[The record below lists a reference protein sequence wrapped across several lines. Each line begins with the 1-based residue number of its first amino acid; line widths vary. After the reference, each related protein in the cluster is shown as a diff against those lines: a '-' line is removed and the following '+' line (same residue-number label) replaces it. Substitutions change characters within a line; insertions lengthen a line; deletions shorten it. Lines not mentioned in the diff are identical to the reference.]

1 MRHEIPPHILHSD
14 VSFVDLLS
22 WVSKGHLKFLWSPE
36 CDLYHC
42 QLIISCANK
51 CLEQFSQLL
60 QRNMQRDSRQEV
72 PSQHPGDL
80 AKTTPRASFLCHILP
95 LGILLFPEQP
105 AILSRSSACEFSDSW
120 LCPSNTVSLPPAFL
134 CPSSLASQDSRGQ
147 SYVWGCCSCLVMET
161 QVTSQRAFRIRAA
174 RLSSVSECA
183 MTHSASLV

>member
-42 QLIISCANK
+42 QLISSCANK

-105 AILSRSSACEFSDSW
+105 AILSRSFCMWILRQLAMPFQHSLTTAC
-120 LCPSNTVSLPPAFL
+120 LSLPFILSQSGFQRSKL
-134 CPSSLASQDSRGQ
+134 CVRMLQLPGYGNAGNK
-147 SYVWGCCSCLVMET
+147 
-161 QVTSQRAFRIRAA
+161 
-174 RLSSVSECA
+174 SEGI
-183 MTHSASLV
+183 

>member
-42 QLIISCANK
+42 QLISSCANK

-60 QRNMQRDSRQEV
+60 QRNMQRGKKFHLSTQGIWQRQHHAHLSCVIFSHSESSYSQNSLPSFPV
-72 PSQHPGDL
+72 P
-80 AKTTPRASFLCHILP
+80 
-95 LGILLFPEQP
+95 
-105 AILSRSSACEFSDSW
+105 SACEFSDSW
-120 LCPSNTVSLPPAFL
+120 LCPSNTVSPPPAFL

-161 QVTSQRAFRIRAA
+161 QVTSQRAFRIRPA
-174 RLSSVSECA
+174 RLFSVSERA